1 MKTLL
6 VNGGSRGIGRECVKL
21 FAERGWSVAF
31 TYKNSRE
38 EAERLAEMTGAL
50 AIFAD
55 SKCEEDVERSVALTL
70 ERFGEIDCLIN
81 SAAVSSFSLITD
93 LSLREWNET
102 LAVNLTGV
110 FLYTKAVSRQ
120 MIRKKQG
127 RIINIASMWGVVGA
141 SCEAHYSASKAGVIG
156 LTKALSKEL
165 GPSGITVNA
174 IAPGVINT
182 DMNAHLSGEELDALA
197 YETPLSRIGEPREVA
212 ESAWFLASDGASFI
226 TGEVLNVSGGF
237 VVY

>member
-50 AIFAD
+50 PIFAD
-55 SKCEEDVERSVALTL
+55 SKCEEDVERAVALTL
-70 ERFGEIDCLIN
+70 ERFGGIDCLIN
-81 SAAVSSFSLITD
+81 SAAVSTFSLITD
-93 LSLREWNET
+93 LSLGEWNET
-102 LAVNLTGV
+102 LGVNLTGV

-182 DMNAHLSGEELDALA
+182 DMNAHLSGEDLDALSD
-197 YETPLSRIGEPREVA
+197 ETPLSRIGEPREVA